1 MSEQN
6 KALARRGIEEVW
18 NQGKLTVIDEL
29 TAPNATYYDP
39 NVPDGK
45 FTGTEGLKQFVQIYR
60 GAFPDVRIT
69 INDQIAEGDK
79 VVTRWTATG
88 THKGQLMGIAPTN
101 KHATVTGVDIDR
113 YQDGK
118 VVEAWASYDM
128 LGLLQQLGIVPSL
141 APAGTSA

>member
-6 KALARRGIEEVW
+6 KALARRALEEIW
-18 NQGKLTVIDEL
+18 NQGKLTV
-29 TAPNATYYDP
+29 
-39 NVPDGK
+39 
-45 FTGTEGLKQFVQIYR
+45 
-60 GAFPDVRIT
+60 

-88 THKGQLMGIAPTN
+88 THKGQLMAIAPTN

-128 LGLLQQLGIVPSL
+128 FGLLQQLGVVPAM
-141 APAGTSA
+141 APAGASA